1 MLYRFLIPVALLSF
15 ACTPPGEEAFAA
27 AVVTSALQTDSPGAL
42 ARDAGDTVD
51 CELDGVRAAAH
62 VASHESRHLSPA
74 SCIVKTATDA
84 TVHAELNECAGLFKR
99 AVLSG
104 GVDASFEVNAE
115 CQLVVDIDDSGDLIA
130 NGSSLDFNAQGVV
143 ELNGDQRLAEWT
155 REFTGTSVG
164 GRSVHRTANV
174 SVVVDRA
181 TGCRTLDGDAEGTV
195 DEHSFESTV
204 SGLAVCPGTCPS
216 AGTIHATRHGR
227 RDHSL
232 TIIFDGSALA
242 RVDGWSGKPFDV
254 ELDCEGAE

>member
-42 ARDAGDTVD
+42 ARDAVDTVD

-84 TVHAELNECAGLFKR
+84 TV
-99 AVLSG
+99 VLSG

-115 CQLVVDIDDSGDLIA
+115 CQLVVDIDDSGDLLA

-195 DEHSFESTV
+195 DEHSYESTV
-204 SGLAVCPGTCPS
+204 SGLAVCPGACPS

-242 RVDGWSGKPFDV
+242 RVDGWSGQPFDV